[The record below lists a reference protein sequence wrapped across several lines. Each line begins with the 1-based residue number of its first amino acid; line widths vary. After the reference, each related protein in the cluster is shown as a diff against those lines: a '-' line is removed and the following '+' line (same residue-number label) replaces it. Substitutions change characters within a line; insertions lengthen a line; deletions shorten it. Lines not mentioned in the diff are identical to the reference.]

1 MCLDL
6 GVDASQL
13 LFFFGYSCSIACLS
27 LCLAFVFDLMFGFMF
42 GAEGQETECNNLAT
56 VL

>member
-13 LFFFGYSCSIACLS
+13 PFFFGYSCSIVCLS
-27 LCLAFVFDLMFGFMF
+27 LCLALVFDLMSSFML

>member
-13 LFFFGYSCSIACLS
+13 PFFFGYLCSIARLS
-27 LCLAFVFDLMFGFMF
+27 LCLALVFDLMSGFML

>member
-27 LCLAFVFDLMFGFMF
+27 LCLALVFDLMFGFMF